1 MASAVAERLWR
12 ASTPATLERDLSELW
27 RDVGRKGP
35 IARAMMSN
43 LVVVRAARIE
53 RRAGVS
59 IDAVVAHHPSRVLI
73 IDHEQSGPDAC
84 EISGARIGV
93 VTFGPPGARYGVE
106 QIAVRSSCI
115 DESMPSLVRRLVRG
129 DLPISVW
136 WAEDLSSVPLLSSI
150 VDMGRQLVYDSR
162 QWHDVRRGVQA
173 LEPWRHLDLVD
184 MNWRRLTPIR
194 RAMVLAA
201 RIAESQNWDP
211 GEIRITHRRGDA
223 AKAWLIAGWLAS
235 CLRWSADALAAIEE
249 TTDENSMLTVTV
261 GSGGDAIVIRSD
273 GRQVVVQHANRPPS
287 IVSIPQEG
295 EADALAAELHSLSHD
310 VRLHDALSALHV
322 RFNAA

>member
-12 ASTPATLERDLSELW
+12 ASTPATIEQDLAELW
-27 RDVGRKGP
+27 REIGRNGP

-43 LVVVRAARIE
+43 LVIVRAARIE

-59 IDAVVAHHPSRVLI
+59 IDAVAAQHPSRVLI
-73 IDHEQSGPDAC
+73 IDHEQAGPDAC
-84 EISGARIGV
+84 EISGTRIGV
-93 VTFGPPGARYGVE
+93 VTFGAPGARYGVE
-106 QIAVRSSCI
+106 QIAVRSACT
-115 DESMPSLVRRLVRG
+115 DESLPSLVRRLVRSG
-129 DLPISVW
+129 LPISVW
-136 WAEDLSSVPLLSSI
+136 WAEDLSSVPLFASI

-162 QWHDVRRGVQA
+162 QWHDVRRGIEA

-194 RAMVLAA
+194 RGIVLAA
-201 RIAESQNWDP
+201 SMAKSEDWIPGGVRIV
-211 GEIRITHRRGDA
+211 HHRGDA

-235 CLRWSADALAAIEE
+235 CLKWSTNALPAIEQTE
-249 TTDENSMLTVTV
+249 DEHAVLTVTI
-261 GSGGDAIVIRSD
+261 GRGAGAIVVRSD
-273 GRQVVVQHANRPPS
+273 GRHVLVQQGDRPPS
-287 IVSIPQEG
+287 TVSVPREG

-322 RFNAA
+322 RFSAA